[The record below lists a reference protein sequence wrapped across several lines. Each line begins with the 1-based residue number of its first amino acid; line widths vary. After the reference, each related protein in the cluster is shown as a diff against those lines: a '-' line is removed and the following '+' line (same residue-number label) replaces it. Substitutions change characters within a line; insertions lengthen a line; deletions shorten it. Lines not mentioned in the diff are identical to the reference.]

1 MNAPQRFNPVAA
13 AVRDEQ
19 SASELQRLLQ
29 GDYSPRYMLE
39 GDSMDKMMRL
49 AEQMATSKLSVPE
62 YLRGNIGDCL
72 AIVTQAMLW
81 NMNPFAVAQK
91 THIVN
96 GRLGYEAQLV
106 HAVLQ
111 NSGAVQ
117 GLPVYEYEGKGE
129 GLQCRVGFTPAG
141 GYEVVFGEWLAIS
154 QIKVRNSPLWAT
166 NPRQQLG
173 YLQIKN
179 WARAFAPGAILG
191 VYSAD
196 ELADSAGPGASDAP
210 PAPKGPQRRSASAPA
225 PAPATSSEPDPDTG
239 EVAPP
244 ASSST
249 QGPLTPPPVT
259 DSRGAISGGQAAYL
273 RGKLKAANLDEA
285 GICERYGMAKLE
297 DMNVDSFD
305 ELKSELL
312 ALK

>member
-1 MNAPQRFNPVAA
+1 MNAPQRLTPIAA
-13 AVRDEQ
+13 AARDQE
-19 SASELQRLLQ
+19 ASELQRLLQ

-72 AIVTQAMLW
+72 AIVTQALLW

-96 GRLGYEAQLV
+96 GKLGYEAQLV

-117 GLPVYEYEGKGE
+117 GAPVYEYEGSGE
-129 GLQCRVGFTPAG
+129 NLKCRVGFKLRNEF
-141 GYEVVFGEWLAIS
+141 EVTMGEWLSLS
-154 QIKVRNSPLWAT
+154 QVQVRNSPLWKT
-166 NPRQQLG
+166 NPKQQLG

-179 WARAFAPGAILG
+179 WARAFCPGAILG

-196 ELADSAGPGASDAP
+196 ELEDSAGPGASDAP
-210 PAPKGPQRRSASAPA
+210 PATKGPQRRSASAPA
-225 PAPATSSEPDPDTG
+225 PAPTTSSAPDPETG

-244 ASSST
+244 VSHNPT
-249 QGPLTPPPVT
+249 NETLPPPTRT
-259 DSRGAISGGQAAYL
+259 DARGTVSQGQANYL
-273 RGKLKAANLDEA
+273 RGKLKAANLEEA
-285 GICERYGMAKLE
+285 GICQRYGVDKLE
-297 DMNVDSFD
+297 ALNVDAFD

-312 ALK
+312 ALG

>member
-1 MNAPQRFNPVAA
+1 MNAPQRLTPIALAA
-13 AVRDEQ
+13 QEQ
-19 SASELQRLLQ
+19 SSELQRLLQ

-91 THIVN
+91 THIVS

-111 NSGAVQ
+111 NSGSVQ
-117 GLPVYEYEGKGE
+117 GAPVYEYEGNGE
-129 GLQCRVGFTPAG
+129 NLKCRVGFKLRNEL
-141 GYEVVFGEWLAIS
+141 EVTMGEWLSLS
-154 QIKVRNSPLWAT
+154 QVQVRNSPLWKT
-166 NPRQQLG
+166 NPKQQLG
-173 YLQIKN
+173 YLQVKN
-179 WARAFAPGAILG
+179 WARAFCPGAILG

-196 ELADSAGPGASDAP
+196 ELEDAAGPGASDAP
-210 PAPKGPQRRSASAPA
+210 PAPKGPQRRSAAA
-225 PAPATSSEPDPDTG
+225 PAPATTASTEPDPDTG

-244 ASSST
+244 ASSKT
-249 QGPLTPPPVT
+249 EDAPPPPART
-259 DSRGAISGGQAAYL
+259 DARGLVSQGQANYL
-273 RGKLKAANLDEA
+273 RGKLKAANLEEA
-285 GICERYGMAKLE
+285 GICQRYGVDKLE
-297 DMNVDSFD
+297 ALNVDAFD

-312 ALK
+312 ALG